1 MWAGILNEILE
12 VHRPTKVK
20 DEFGQEKTV
29 DTVVGKYRCGVSH
42 QSTSRTVINS
52 EITYPYQKRFIVR
65 IYADVVETDEIKYNN
80 KMYLIESIEENRE
93 LQNKLIIVSLKP
105 V

>member
-1 MWAGILNEILE
+1 MWAGRLNEILE

-42 QSTSRTVINS
+42 QSTSRTVMNS
-52 EITYPYQKRFIVR
+52 EIAYPYQKRFIVR
-65 IYADVVETDEIKYNN
+65 IYADVVETDEIMYDGKL
-80 KMYLIESIEENRE
+80 YLIESIEDNKEM
-93 LQNKLIIVSLKP
+93 QSKLIIVSLKP